1 MKNSKYGFEKLFL
14 CYESNKAE
22 GPNEVG
28 LRDVFIFVFASSV
41 LWWADISQQCL
52 LAARNSLCP
61 ACLVSYIPV
70 LILWTMGSREN

>member
-1 MKNSKYGFEKLFL
+1 MALRSFFL

-41 LWWADISQQCL
+41 LRWADISQQCL